1 MRTLEHE
8 GLTLT
13 VRVIKWR
20 LCSPFSM
27 RYLVLLRSGSTPL
40 ISTCLTYQSCICQ
53 SCVTGLQLHFPEL
66 GDQFTKQEVLQVIRA
81 LPPDKA
87 LGLDDF
93 SARFIQ
99 STWEIIKPEIMSAFH
114 TFWYLNVWNFQ
125 ENNGVLLFLL
135 PKTPDAAAIKDY
147 QPISLIHIFGKLF

>member
-1 MRTLEHE
+1 VEAL
-8 GLTLT
+8 
-13 VRVIKWR
+13 
-20 LCSPFSM
+20 FSFFDEILGSAPQ
-27 RYLVLLRSGSTPL
+27 RQHTIDLDLLDLPE
-40 ISTCLTYQSCICQ
+40 
-53 SCVTGLQLHFPEL
+53 LHFPEL